1 MADVTVRQ
9 LAETV
14 GRSVDTLL
22 QQIQTAGLGTRQAE
36 DLMSDTDKTT
46 LLNFLKR
53 SHGEAEQDSHNI
65 TLKRKTTTTLRTTA
79 PAGGKSKPVAVEVR
93 KKRTYIKDEPTEP
106 DTEES
111 LAERQRMEAELRR
124 QEEERLVLEAQRQAE
139 EQRRKVAEEAQRQ
152 AEALQLKEEALRQ
165 QREAELAKE
174 RDRKSGLTHPP
185 ARAREETA
193 AEKQRKEAEASRL
206 RALEEQRA
214 RQEEQNRKEQ
224 EEIARKR
231 TLEQARRIA
240 EDLERRGRD
249 KDEVRL
255 EDVPLA
261 RGLVGSA
268 YEDSFA
274 REDRE
279 IRRGGVTRSSKGR
292 GKKREE
298 EVTFKPQPKPLSSA
312 LSRKH
317 GFERPVEKQ
326 VYDVALGENISVADL
341 AQKMAVK
348 SREVIRVL
356 MKMGEVVTVTQ
367 AVDQATAALVVEE
380 MGHRPVFVSA
390 SALED
395 SLRESMTDAAGVSM
409 PRAPVVTI
417 MGHVDHGKTSLLDY
431 IRRTRVAAGEA
442 GGITQHIGAYHV
454 ETPRGMITFLDTPGH
469 AAFSGM
475 RARGAKLTDI
485 VVIVVAADD
494 GVMPQTEEAIDH
506 ARAAGVPII
515 VAVNKMDKASA
526 DPDRVMN
533 ELSVKQVVPEEWGGD
548 VQVVR
553 VSAHSGLGIDELLEA
568 ILIQAE
574 LLELQ
579 AVVEGSAQGVVI
591 EARIDKGRGAVAA
604 LLVQKGTLN
613 HGDLVLAGMHY
624 GRVRAMHDENG
635 QTIRSA
641 GPSIPVEI
649 LGLPEAPDAGDEFLV
664 VDDERKAREVAD
676 FRAVRDRQSRMLRQT
691 GSKLENVFATLG
703 KNEASS
709 VNLVLKADVRGSL
722 EALNGAL
729 LDLGNSEVKVAIV
742 GSGVGAITESDV
754 NLAEST
760 GAVILGFNVRT
771 DAQAR
776 NKCQQDGIEVRYYS
790 IIYELIDDVKAAMSG
805 LLSPEHRET
814 ILGVAQVREVF
825 RSSKFGAA
833 AGCMVMEGTI
843 YRNRPIRVLRD
854 EVVVFQG
861 ELESLRR
868 FKDDVQDVRN
878 GMECGL
884 AVKGYSDVRVGD
896 KIEVY
901 EVQIIQRSL

>member
-1 MADVTVRQ
+1 MAEITVKQ

-14 GRSVDTLL
+14 GRPVEMLL
-22 QQIQTAGLGTRQAE
+22 QQMQQAGLGLKNADDSISDADKQA
-36 DLMSDTDKTT
+36 
-46 LLNFLKR
+46 LLLFLKR
-53 SHGEAEQDSHNI
+53 AHGEVVESGPRI
-65 TLKRKTTTTLRTTA
+65 TLQRRTTTTLKTG
-79 PAGGKSKPVAVEVR
+79 PASGGKAKTVAVEVR
-93 KKRTYIKDEPTEP
+93 KKRTYAKVEDQN
-106 DTEES
+106 DAEEHAR
-111 LAERQRMEAELRR
+111 LEAEEQARLQAEERLAAEAKARAEEEARR
-124 QEEERLVLEAQRQAE
+124 QEELRHQEEERRAAEQAQQKVREAAEARRQANQPPRTKAELAE
-139 EQRRKVAEEAQRQ
+139 EQARRDAEYTRQKAAEEV
-152 AEALQLKEEALRQ
+152 
-165 QREAELAKE
+165 
-174 RDRKSGLTHPP
+174 
-185 ARAREETA
+185 
-193 AEKQRKEAEASRL
+193 RL
-206 RALEEQRA
+206 
-214 RQEEQNRKEQ
+214 RQEEQLRKER
-224 EEIARKR
+224 EEIARHK

-240 EDLERRGRD
+240 EELEKRGRE
-249 KDEVRL
+249 EVRV

-279 IRRGGVTRSSKGR
+279 IRRGGASKSGKGK

-298 EVTFKPQPKPLSSA
+298 EVNFRPQPRAFNSA

-317 GFERPVEKQ
+317 GFEKPVEKQ
-326 VYDVALGENISVADL
+326 VYEVAVGEVISVGDL

-348 SREVIRVL
+348 VREVIRVL
-356 MKMGEVVTVTQ
+356 MKMGEIVTANQ
-367 AVDQATAALVVEE
+367 MIDQATAALVVEE
-380 MGHRPVFVSA
+380 MGHKAVFVSSTA
-390 SALED
+390 VED
-395 SLRESMTDAAGVSM
+395 SLMQSMEDGGADQL

-469 AAFSGM
+469 AAFTSM
-475 RARGAKLTDI
+475 RARGAKATDI

-506 ARAAGVPII
+506 ARAAGVPLI

-548 VQVVR
+548 TQVVR

-574 LLELQ
+574 LLELR
-579 AVVEGSAQGVVI
+579 AVVNGKAQGVVI
-591 EARIDKGRGAVAA
+591 EARVDKGRGAVAS

-613 HGDLVLAGMHY
+613 QGDLVLAGMHY
-624 GRVRAMHDENG
+624 GRVRAMYDENG
-635 QTIRSA
+635 QPIRTA

-676 FRAVRDRQSRMLRQT
+676 FRVARERQARMVRHSE
-691 GSKLENVFATLG
+691 SKLENVFASLG
-703 KNEASS
+703 KNESSS
-709 VNLVLKADVRGSL
+709 VRLVLKTDVRGSL

-729 LDLGNSEVKVAIV
+729 QELSTDEVRVVVVA
-742 GSGVGAITESDV
+742 SGVGAITESDV

-760 GAVILGFNVRT
+760 GAVILGFNVRA

-776 NKCQQDGIEVRYYS
+776 AKCIKDDIELRYYS

-833 AGCMVMEGTI
+833 AGCMVLEGTM
-843 YRNRPIRVLRD
+843 YRNKPIRVLRD

-868 FKDDVQDVRN
+868 FKDDVQEVRN
-878 GMECGL
+878 GVECGL
-884 AVKGYSDVRVGD
+884 AVKGYNDVRAGD
-896 KIEVY
+896 KIEVFD
-901 EVQIIQRSL
+901 VQVIQRTL

>member
-1 MADVTVRQ
+1 MAEVTVKQ

-14 GRSVDTLL
+14 GRPVETLL
-22 QQIQTAGLGTRQAE
+22 QQMQQAGLGLKRADDQISDADKQA
-36 DLMSDTDKTT
+36 
-46 LLNFLKR
+46 LLLFLKR
-53 SHGEAEQDSHNI
+53 AHGDAAEAGPRI
-65 TLKRKTTTTLRTTA
+65 TLQRRTTTTLKTG
-79 PAGGKSKPVAVEVR
+79 PASGGKAKTVAVEVR
-93 KKRTYIKDEPTEP
+93 KKRTYVKVDGQ
-106 DTEES
+106 D
-111 LAERQRMEAELRR
+111 EAEERARLEQEEQARR
-124 QEEERLVLEAQRQAE
+124 QEEERLAAEARARAEEEARRQE
-139 EQRRKVAEEAQRQ
+139 EQRRQEEERRALELAQQKAREAAEARRQANQPPKSKEELAEEQARREAEQARQKAAEEA
-152 AEALQLKEEALRQ
+152 
-165 QREAELAKE
+165 
-174 RDRKSGLTHPP
+174 
-185 ARAREETA
+185 
-193 AEKQRKEAEASRL
+193 KQ
-206 RALEEQRA
+206 
-214 RQEEQNRKEQ
+214 RQEEQLRKER
-224 EEIARKR
+224 EEIARRK

-240 EDLERRGRD
+240 EELEQRGRERE
-249 KDEVRL
+249 EVRL

-261 RGLVGSA
+261 RGLVGTA

-279 IRRGGVTRSSKGR
+279 IRRGGASKSGKGK

-298 EVTFKPQPKPLSSA
+298 EVSFRPQPKALNSA

-317 GFERPVEKQ
+317 GFEKPVEKQ
-326 VYDVALGENISVADL
+326 VYDVAIGELITVADL

-348 SREVIRVL
+348 VREVIRVL
-356 MKMGEVVTVTQ
+356 MKMGEIVTANQT
-367 AVDQATAALVVEE
+367 VDQATAALVVEE
-380 MGHRPVFVSA
+380 MGHKPVFVSA
-390 SALED
+390 TAVED
-395 SLRESMTDAAGVSM
+395 SLMQSMEDGGADQL

-469 AAFSGM
+469 AAFTAM
-475 RARGAKLTDI
+475 RARGAQATDI

-506 ARAAGVPII
+506 ARAAGVPLI

-526 DPDRVMN
+526 DPDRVLN

-548 VQVVR
+548 TQVVR
-553 VSAHSGLGIDELLEA
+553 VSAHTGQGIDDLLEA

-574 LLELQ
+574 LLELR
-579 AVVEGSAQGVVI
+579 AVVNAKAQGVVI
-591 EARIDKGRGAVAA
+591 EARVDKGRGAVAS

-613 HGDLVLAGMHY
+613 QGDLVLAGMHY
-624 GRVRAMHDENG
+624 GRVRAMYDENG
-635 QTIRSA
+635 QAIRSA

-676 FRAVRDRQSRMLRQT
+676 FRVARERQARMVRHS
-691 GSKLENVFATLG
+691 GSKLENVFASLG
-703 KNEASS
+703 KNESSS
-709 VNLVLKADVRGSL
+709 VRLVLKTDVRGSL
-722 EALNGAL
+722 EALLGAL
-729 LDLGNSEVKVAIV
+729 QELSTDEVKVAV
-742 GSGVGAITESDV
+742 VASGVGAITESDV

-760 GAVILGFNVRT
+760 GAVILGFNVRA

-776 NKCQQDGIEVRYYS
+776 AKCVKDDIELRYYS

-833 AGCMVMEGTI
+833 AGCMVLEGTM
-843 YRNRPIRVLRD
+843 YRNKPIRVLRD
-854 EVVVFQG
+854 EVVIFQG

-868 FKDDVQDVRN
+868 FKDDVQEVRN
-878 GMECGL
+878 GVECGL
-884 AVKGYSDVRVGD
+884 AVKGYNDVRAGD
-896 KIEVY
+896 KIEVFD
-901 EVQIIQRSL
+901 VQVIQRSL